1 MSVVTAVI
9 TGAAATTGGIATQN
23 LNNLRALVALTE
35 ARGMGLAVLSMH
47 EKDVDRPSF
56 LPAGATFRGFSGNKR
71 RLAASLA
78 MEGIRKGRKLMVFD
92 HVTLALPVLPH
103 VMSGLV
109 RTVVFAHG
117 SESWRRVRRS
127 SRWSFRHASLT
138 LANSEFTRSRMLEC
152 GIHGRVEAC
161 PLGLSP
167 DAVLNLSVPALPST
181 SMELEAVDKSVHA
194 IGPRMLLLVARMHP
208 GEREKGHDEI
218 LNVWPAVLQKFPDAQ
233 LVFAGPGEDRPRLAQ
248 KALEMGVGSTVF
260 LPGRVPAEMLQNL
273 FHRCYAHVMP
283 SRQEGFGLVHL
294 EAMNFGKPCVGCHN
308 DGAADVIVNEETGLL
323 VENPGNPEE
332 LTGVLLRLLGDEQ
345 LAARMG
351 AAGSA
356 RLHERFTAEHVQDRV
371 RRMIEEVLPC

>member
-1 MSVVTAVI
+1 
-9 TGAAATTGGIATQN
+9 
-23 LNNLRALVALTE
+23 
-35 ARGMGLAVLSMH
+35 
-47 EKDVDRPSF
+47 
-56 LPAGATFRGFSGNKR
+56 
-71 RLAASLA
+71 
-78 MEGIRKGRKLMVFD
+78 MVFD

-181 SMELEAVDKSVHA
+181 SMELEAADKSVHA

-218 LNVWPAVLQKFPDAQ
+218 LNVWPAILQKFPDAQ
-233 LVFAGPGEDRPRLAQ
+233 FVFAGPGEDRPRLAE
-248 KALEMGVGSTVF
+248 KALAIGVGSTVF
-260 LPGRVPAEMLQNL
+260 LPGRVPAEMLQDL

-356 RLHERFTAEHVQDRV
+356 RLHERFTAGHVQDRV